1 MERALKLVGA
11 RDWGWRLGLIAL
23 ALVCSVTLAQWKP
36 LQWAD
41 LQLHDWLTRSLPQ
54 QPVPAQI
61 TLVDIDER
69 SLAELGPWPWPRP
82 VMARLMQTLRERG
95 AKLQVWD
102 VFFADSAQGNASI
115 AAQLRAGSDIVLGQV
130 LILDPK
136 INRPPQAGQLK
147 SSTQAPV
154 FCSAQVQTK
163 GYFGVAQEL
172 QPEWVGHISATP
184 DADGRLRRLPAVLCD
199 EAQQHYPQ
207 LTIAAAMAL
216 EPGAQWVLKPGRFP
230 LGPAQWLERG
240 SLRFALDGQGY
251 LTIPYA
257 REHTAWP
264 AVSASQ
270 LLMAGAQLPSLQGQI
285 VIIGAS
291 ALGVG
296 DNVSTPRHPNAPG
309 VSVHS
314 ELLSA
319 ALDGNWLIAPQAPAT
334 FAALLTLL
342 MVLALLP
349 VARPQRTLAAV
360 VTCVALA
367 LLVPM
372 LVALLGRLGD
382 VMLPVAAPSLTL
394 VVFGIGVLAAK
405 ADSERRRAQQLALHL
420 ESFLPQRLAR
430 EIAFQSP
437 GSDSLGRP
445 CQGVLLAVQ
454 VQGLERWTST
464 VDSLQAL
471 GVAHAI
477 STLAERAASANG
489 GALEHVRG
497 EVLLMAWPRADA
509 QCGSAAIE
517 AAHSLLQTLTP
528 LLRQNESLR
537 FPMGLQAAIESG
549 AFLLGVAGPQASRR
563 PLLLGPVADI
573 VLAMLPFCDE
583 LAAPLLIGP
592 QVAQAQPTQKL
603 VLIGQFLLPDH
614 AQPQSLYRVEL

>member
-1 MERALKLVGA
+1 MERALKPGA
-11 RDWGWRLGLIAL
+11 RDWGWRFVLIAL
-23 ALVCSVTLAQWKP
+23 ALVCSATLAQFK
-36 LQWAD
+36 LLSWAD

-54 QPVPAQI
+54 RPVPAQI

-82 VMARLMQTLRERG
+82 VMARLMQSLRERG

-102 VFFADSAQGNASI
+102 VFFADSAQGNDTI
-115 AAQLRAGSDIVLGQV
+115 AAQLSAGKDIVLGQV

-136 INRPPQAGQLK
+136 IHNPPQAGTLRA
-147 SSTQAPV
+147 SNQAPPI
-154 FCSAQVQTK
+154 CSLQVQTK
-163 GYFGVAQEL
+163 GYFGVSKEL
-172 QPEWVGHISATP
+172 SPAWVGHISSTP
-184 DADGRLRRLPAVLCD
+184 DEDGRLRRLPAVLCD

-207 LTIAAAMAL
+207 LAIAAAMAL
-216 EPGAQWVLKPGRFP
+216 EPKAAWTLKPGRFP
-230 LGPAQWLERG
+230 LGPAQWLERAG
-240 SLRFALDGQGY
+240 LSFALDDKGY
-251 LTIPYA
+251 LSVPYA
-257 REHTAWP
+257 REHAAWP

-270 LLMAGAQLPSLQGQI
+270 LLAPSAEIPSLQGQI

-314 ELLSA
+314 ELMGA

-342 MVLALLP
+342 VVLVLLP
-349 VARPQRTLAAV
+349 IARPERTLASII
-360 VTCVALA
+360 TYVALA
-367 LLVPM
+367 LLVPF

-394 VVFGIGVLAAK
+394 VVFGAGVLVAK

-430 EIAFQSP
+430 EIAFQTP
-437 GSDSLGRP
+437 GSESLGKP
-445 CQGVLLAVQ
+445 CQGVLLALR
-454 VQGLERWTST
+454 VQGLERWTSA

-477 STLAERAASANG
+477 STLADHAASSNG

-497 EVLLMAWPRADA
+497 EVLLMAWPKADA

-517 AAHSLLQTLTP
+517 AAHKLMQELLP
-528 LLRQNESLR
+528 LLKQNESLR
-537 FPMGLQAAIESG
+537 FPLGLQAALESG

-563 PLLLGPVADI
+563 PLLLGPVADV

-592 QVAQAQPTQKL
+592 QVAQSQPRQKL
-603 VLIGQFLLPDH
+603 VLIGQFLLPDQ
-614 AQPQSLYRVEL
+614 AQPKSLYRTELG